1 MAVRTVAFGSEH
13 AKAYEIVSETGIR
26 VLVSNFGARLVEFWV
41 PDGDGER
48 NILVSYASDDAYL
61 NEDIY
66 IGATVGPVA
75 GRLSGARIEVSGRT
89 YDLTVNEKDYNLHGG
104 PESLH
109 TAYWQANILEDSAIG
124 FKHTLPDGQNGFPG
138 PIDVSVT
145 YRLVGDQLSIEVEG
159 VSQQDTVFNPTNHAY
174 FNLDGDV
181 TKSIAEQKIKISANR
196 YAPLQAD
203 NTPTGELLPVE
214 GTPFDF
220 RESAPFSQGFGLEH
234 PQNALAQGYDHGWE
248 LIGSGPHVLVES
260 SDGTLSLEMTTSL
273 PAVVIYTYG
282 WPVAEGRQIVPHGGF
297 TLETQVLPDAMKY
310 PHFGNIVLKAGEVFR
325 SRTEF
330 QVRYPS

>member
-1 MAVRTVAFGSEH
+1 MTVKTLAFGGERS
-13 AKAYEIVSETGIR
+13 KVYELLSETGVR

-41 PDGDGER
+41 PDGAGER
-48 NILVSYASDDAYL
+48 NILVSYTSDEAYRV
-61 NEDIY
+61 EDIY
-66 IGATVGPVA
+66 IGAMVGPVA
-75 GRLSGARIEVSGRT
+75 GRLSGARIEVSGRV
-89 YDLTVNEKDYNLHGG
+89 YDLTVNERNYNLHGG

-109 TAYWQANILEDSAIG
+109 TAYWQAEILDDSAIS
-124 FKHTLPDGQNGFPG
+124 FSHTLPDGQNGFPG
-138 PIDVSVT
+138 PIRVKVV
-145 YRLVGDQLSIEVEG
+145 YRLEKDRLSIEVEG

-174 FNLDGDV
+174 FNLDGDI
-181 TKSIAEQKIKISANR
+181 TKSIAEQKIHISANR

-220 RESAPFSQGFGLEH
+220 REAAPFSQGFGLEH
-234 PQNALAQGYDHGWE
+234 PQNSLAQGYDHGWE
-248 LIGSGPHVLVES
+248 LVGYGPHVSVKS
-260 SDGTLSLEMTTSL
+260 SDGTIGLEMTTSL

-310 PHFGNIVLKAGEVFR
+310 PHFGNIILKAGETF
-325 SRTEF
+325 SSQTEF